1 MARHRRRTGQ
11 PALEPRTRTVRVVAP
26 FVRAVVLLA
35 ALTAAVLVGAV
46 PATADEPGEST
57 VAHHLVREAIA
68 LIVNTP
74 GNMEAVRE
82 KVGDAL
88 EVEDQEGV
96 DISLVRQADA
106 ALAAGDMHEARA
118 LLERSIGARPH
129 RGTSDVA
136 PIGEVSEHRMA
147 RGGDPG
153 DAPILDP
160 LDTSDI
166 EGGDVAAI
174 AVGAAVALAGI
185 LLGWRWRPSRVKEI

>member
-1 MARHRRRTGQ
+1 MARHCRRTKQ
-11 PALEPRTRTVRVVAP
+11 SVSRPPARRGVVA
-26 FVRAVVLLA
+26 A
-35 ALTAAVLVGAV
+35 ALVQVTLLLVALTTAALVGAA

-57 VAHHLVREAIA
+57 IAHHLVREALA

-96 DISLVRQADA
+96 DIALVRQADD
-106 ALAAGDMHEARA
+106 ALAAGDMHKARA

-129 RGTSDVA
+129 VGASDVA

-147 RGGDPG
+147 VGSEPG

-166 EGGDVAAI
+166 QGGDTAAI
-174 AVGAAVALAGI
+174 ATGAIVALAGI
-185 LLGWRWRPSRVKEI
+185 LLGWRWRPSRVREV